1 MERNGK
7 KYCHHDVLCFH
18 LDTHIDGDAGL
29 GESDNLGVLAG
40 HISEKRSKICSLSLR
55 RHNCSHRILY
65 MSGIGHERKFSGIYI
80 RLGGLGVAI
89 SVPLLPVSLFLPYH
103 MLHIQ

>member
-1 MERNGK
+1 MESNTVIMMSYEK
-7 KYCHHDVLCFH
+7 CFH

-29 GESDNLGVLAG
+29 GEGDDLGVLAG
-40 HISEKRSKICSLSLR
+40 HIPERRSRICSSSLR

-80 RLGGLGVAI
+80 RPVGSRGRDI
-89 SVPLLPVSLFLPYH
+89 SPPPAPPFLPHH